1 MDGSTINGSA
11 VSNGSGSA
19 NGVNKAEKFEDE
31 KRRIVESCFS
41 KKDPDGS
48 LAESYITHIRILED
62 GAYQSSPP
70 PPNASTDQKKPRVII
85 VAVRKSGRVRMHKAR
100 ENGNGSFSIGKTW
113 PLDDLT
119 AIESF
124 SGSAPTT
131 PEGELRKQWA
141 GGVGFIATIGKPYYW
156 QANTPKEKQ
165 FFIGSLVKI
174 YMKYTGGKAPEL
186 IGFDDQE
193 RDQLL
198 GRASAQA
205 RPPAL
210 NKPGLPSQP
219 PRLVPR
225 QRPPGQE
232 QKSPYEA
239 VTSDTTARPS
249 TSNSRMQLPRE
260 DLETEPSTSRSVGQQ
275 QAPQRLRKLTGDSQ
289 NQEGTT
295 TRDGGLP
302 PRSRGGLNGT
312 ANVPG
317 RFPDRTVTP
326 VSQRT
331 LTPDNT
337 GVPRQATPVDD
348 LPGAGD
354 APQERRRPPL
364 QISSDRSLSHEASSD
379 NMIPA
384 PLATPSSQREFV
396 RPPAR
401 STDRPEA
408 PQPLR
413 VISPSSTS
421 FGAQGD
427 RPGISTM
434 KPLDVTKD
442 SKITEP
448 AHPTQPIE
456 ESSQA
461 PSTEAAGEVPKEPLE
476 DERPGLGPMI
486 KKKSRADVASAFR
499 KAANAAN
506 VANSFKPRAG
516 GAAEKLREQQAKS
529 PEGPDGITGV
539 VPAPIKTRSVS
550 NDSSQ
555 RKPSDHLVSEEAIPP
570 IADGPLPEVK
580 ITSAPTDKPDDAEKT
595 PPKSI
600 SKQAT
605 PQKKPRETKR
615 PKPTEETQKQ
625 LSSLGIESSILDDK
639 GATFATLLDDFGW
652 MGDGIH
658 TKSIDQMNDEIDR
671 ELNQA
676 QIGGW
681 LSRFEEEDDRIDAI
695 RRGLDVSIAECE
707 ELDGLL
713 TLYGVE
719 LGTLNED
726 IAYIEAQSQGLQV
739 QAANQKLLQ
748 AELNALLKT
757 VSISLSQLQPL
768 KESSLESPQGLDQ
781 IEKALVLL
789 FKAMITIDPTLS
801 SLSSSRASE
810 DDSSRSDRFGRFE
823 NSDISS
829 MRVLQEKKE
838 MYKTESTLFLR
849 RLKQFLQV
857 KFAAAFDECKKGLE
871 RQKESALNRRT
882 GKNKLDPKSHDMT
895 RNILWKY
902 SPLMLFLREI
912 DRIEW
917 EEFMKIYVSASRPI
931 YQEEARD
938 AVVAW
943 QRNAKKSTGDEH
955 EILFSSQVE
964 KQTEGIATTARKL
977 TVKRSQTLAKS
988 LRSPLGDSG
997 SRAPADKSQDGR
1009 IHRYEVINN
1018 ILDET
1023 LPFIIAEQN
1032 FVVDFFHIS
1041 SFETQDFVEAVS
1053 SVPADA
1059 RHGGDLK
1066 KLKLMDPNR
1075 DFARKVLSSMQDE
1088 YSFFTSDMQQLVEW
1102 AIRDDPL
1109 QGVGVIAVIERKLVD
1124 IEESNQEFLA
1134 RSLQKIHS
1142 GLAGLFVKFLDEQIR
1157 AIEDTKVK
1165 IKRRKGVIGFIRI
1178 FPLFSAIIENMLVSA
1193 DDLDIRETVNNAYNR
1208 INKTMFESLKVI
1220 ARDNTGIM
1228 ETGAGSENKE
1238 ELNHQILLIE
1248 NMNHYLEEVDP
1259 RRNHVLED
1267 WKEKAGQEFDEHLG
1281 KYVTAVMS
1289 RPLKQL
1295 LLFLDTI
1302 ETTILTLPQG
1312 SPPST
1317 IAQNSRQSRIAF
1329 QQVLAEHDSKYIRNG
1344 IVALKKRVEKHF
1356 GDADDPG
1363 LSRALV
1369 AKVLEACENY
1379 FEDVENRVRAIS
1391 TDVYDGV
1398 PAVEWTKND
1407 ISSTFR

>member
-1 MDGSTINGSA
+1 MDGPTTNGSG

-62 GAYQSSPP
+62 GNYQSSPP

-100 ENGNGSFSIGKTW
+100 ENGNGTFSIGKTW

-119 AIESF
+119 AVESF

-131 PEGELRKQWA
+131 NEGEIRKQWA

-193 RDQLL
+193 KDQLL
-198 GRASAQA
+198 GRPSTQA

-210 NKPGLPSQP
+210 NKPGQQSQP

-225 QRPPGQE
+225 QRPPGQDGP
-232 QKSPYEA
+232 SP
-239 VTSDTTARPS
+239 DTTGRPP

-260 DLETEPSTSRSVGQQ
+260 DSETESSTSRSIGQQ

-289 NQEGTT
+289 SQEASTG
-295 TRDGGLP
+295 RDGGLP

-331 LTPDNT
+331 LTPDNAS
-337 GVPRQATPVDD
+337 VPRQATPVDD
-348 LPGAGD
+348 LPIAGKT
-354 APQERRRPPL
+354 PPERRRPPL
-364 QISSDRSLSHEASSD
+364 QISSDRSLSHDASGD
-379 NMIPA
+379 NMVPA

-427 RPGISTM
+427 RPGTSS
-434 KPLDVTKD
+434 KPLNTPNDN
-442 SKITEP
+442 ITEP
-448 AHPTQPIE
+448 RTIE

-461 PSTEAAGEVPKEPLE
+461 PTTEATPEVPKEPLV

-499 KAANAAN
+499 KAATAAN

-516 GAAEKLREQQAKS
+516 GAAERLREQEAKS

-539 VPAPIKTRSVS
+539 VPAPAKVRSVS
-550 NDSSQ
+550 NDSSR

-580 ITSAPTDKPDDAEKT
+580 ITGAPTDKADADAEQT

-600 SKQAT
+600 PKQAS
-605 PQKKPRETKR
+605 PQKKPRDIKR

-625 LSSLGIESSILDDK
+625 LLSLGIESSILDDR

-658 TKSIDQMNDEIDR
+658 SKSIDQMNDEVDR

-695 RRGLDVSIAECE
+695 RRGLDISIAECE

-781 IEKALVLL
+781 IERALVLL

-801 SLSSSRASE
+801 SLSTSRASE
-810 DDSSRSDRFGRFE
+810 DDSNRSDKFGKFE

-917 EEFMKIYVSASRPI
+917 EEFMKIYVSASRPV

-938 AVVAW
+938 AVTAW
-943 QRNAKKSTGDEH
+943 QRNARKPTGDEH
-955 EILFSSQVE
+955 EVLFTSQVE

-988 LRSPLGDSG
+988 LRSPLGDNG
-997 SRAPADKSQDGR
+997 NRTPADKAAQDGR
-1009 IHRYEVINN
+1009 IYRYEVINN

-1023 LPFIIAEQN
+1023 IPFIIAEQN

-1053 SVPADA
+1053 SIPADA

-1075 DFARKVLSSMQDE
+1075 DFARKVLSSMQEE

-1109 QGVGVIAVIERKLVD
+1109 QGVGVIAVIERKLND

-1142 GLAGLFVKFLDEQIR
+1142 SLSGLFVKFLDEQIR

-1220 ARDNTGIM
+1220 ARDNTGMM
-1228 ETGAGSENKE
+1228 EAGGGLENKE

-1267 WKEKAGQEFDEHLG
+1267 WKEKAGQEFDEHLE

-1312 SPPST
+1312 TPPTT

-1344 IVALKKRVEKHF
+1344 ILALKKRVEKHF

-1369 AKVLEACENY
+1369 AKVLEACERY

>member
-1 MDGSTINGSA
+1 MDGSTTNGSA

-19 NGVNKAEKFEDE
+19 NGAGKAEKFEDE
-31 KRRIVESCFS
+31 KRRIIESCFS

-174 YMKYTGGKAPEL
+174 YMKYTGGKVPEL

-210 NKPGLPSQP
+210 NKPSQPSQP

-225 QRPPGQE
+225 QRPPGSE
-232 QKSPYEA
+232 QT
-239 VTSDTTARPS
+239 TSDTTTRPP

-260 DLETEPSTSRSVGQQ
+260 DSETESSTSRSTGQQ
-275 QAPQRLRKLTGDSQ
+275 QAPQRLRKLTGDGQ
-289 NQEGTT
+289 GQEAPTS
-295 TRDGGLP
+295 RDGGLP

-331 LTPDNT
+331 LTPDNA
-337 GVPRQATPVDD
+337 GVPRQATPVDE
-348 LPGAGD
+348 LPVAGS
-354 APQERRRPPL
+354 APPERRRPPL
-364 QISSDRSLSHEASSD
+364 EISSERALSSD
-379 NMIPA
+379 NMVPA

-427 RPGISTM
+427 RPGSAPM
-434 KPLDVTKD
+434 KPLNVTKD
-442 SKITEP
+442 INVTEAPTEDSAQGPTEP
-448 AHPTQPIE
+448 AV
-456 ESSQA
+456 ES
-461 PSTEAAGEVPKEPLE
+461 PKEPLE
-476 DERPGLGPMI
+476 DARPGLGPMI

-499 KAANAAN
+499 KAANAAS

-516 GAAEKLREQQAKS
+516 GAAERLREQQAKS

-539 VPAPIKTRSVS
+539 VPAPAKVRSVS
-550 NDSSQ
+550 DDSSR

-570 IADGPLPEVK
+570 IAEGSLPEVK
-580 ITSAPTDKPDDAEKT
+580 ITVAPTDKSDAEQT
-595 PPKSI
+595 QPKGI
-600 SKQAT
+600 PKQTT
-605 PQKKPRETKR
+605 PQKKPRDTKR

-625 LSSLGIESSILDDK
+625 LLSLGIESSILDER

-658 TKSIDQMNDEIDR
+658 AKSIDQMNDEVDR

-695 RRGLDVSIAECE
+695 RRGLDISIAECE

-748 AELNALLKT
+748 AELNSLLKT

-781 IEKALVLL
+781 IERALVLL

-810 DDSSRSDRFGRFE
+810 DDNSRSDKFGKFE

-849 RLKQFLQV
+849 RLKPFLQV

-882 GKNKLDPKSHDMT
+882 GKIKLDPKSHDMT

-912 DRIEW
+912 DRVEW

-938 AVVAW
+938 AVAAW
-943 QRNAKKSTGDEH
+943 QRNAKKLTGDEH
-955 EILFSSQVE
+955 EVLFTSQVE

-997 SRAPADKSQDGR
+997 GRTSADKTQDGR
-1009 IHRYEVINN
+1009 INRYEVINN
-1018 ILDET
+1018 ILDEIV
-1023 LPFIIAEQN
+1023 PFIIAEQN

-1053 SVPADA
+1053 SVPVDA

-1075 DFARKVLSSMQDE
+1075 DFAKKVLSSMQDE

-1109 QGVGVIAVIERKLVD
+1109 QGVGIIAVVERKLVD

-1178 FPLFSAIIENMLVSA
+1178 FPAFSAIIENMLVSA

-1228 ETGAGSENKE
+1228 ETGGGSENKE

-1248 NMNHYLEEVDP
+1248 NMYHYLEEVDP

-1312 SPPST
+1312 TPPST

-1329 QQVLAEHDSKYIRNG
+1329 QHVLAEHDSKYIRNG

-1369 AKVLEACENY
+1369 AKVLAACESY

-1398 PAVEWTKND
+1398 PAVEWTKSD
-1407 ISSTFR
+1407 ISSSFK